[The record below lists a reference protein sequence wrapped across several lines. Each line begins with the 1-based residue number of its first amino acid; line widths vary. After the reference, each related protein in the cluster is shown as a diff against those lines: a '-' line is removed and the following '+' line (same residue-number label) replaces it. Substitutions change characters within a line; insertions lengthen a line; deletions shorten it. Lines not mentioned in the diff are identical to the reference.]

1 MLDRGL
7 AATFRNFATLFFLCA
22 AITVPLHIAYSFV
35 FHNEIGLRELHA
47 QIESFPPLREVK
59 GVSKHDLDISRIAS
73 GVVAALELALLPLG
87 VKAARR
93 VLEDETAGD
102 VTNAGAAWQAAWARD
117 YKLKLGG
124 SGVALA
130 SAVIAVAVGFLC
142 DRIGILLTEPVSPTY
157 AFLFVGL
164 ATGLARAVAA
174 PLFLG
179 PTAYCCV
186 KNVEKKGFTPQL

>member
-1 MLDRGL
+1 M
-7 AATFRNFATLFFLCA
+7 TFRNFATLFFVCA

-35 FHNEIGLRELHA
+35 FRNEIGLRELHS

-59 GVSKHDLDISRIAS
+59 GVSKHDLDVSRIVAA
-73 GVVAALELALLPLG
+73 VIAALELALVPLG

-93 VLEDETAGD
+93 VIDDDAAGQVTTAG
-102 VTNAGAAWQAAWARD
+102 TAWQAAWSRD
-117 YKLKLGG
+117 YKITRRA

-130 SAVIAVAVGFLC
+130 AAVVAVAVGFLC
-142 DRIGILLTEPVSPTY
+142 DRIGILVTEPASPTY
-157 AFLFVGL
+157 AFLIAGP
-164 ATGLARAVAA
+164 ATGIARAVAA

-186 KNVEKKGFTPQL
+186 EKKTFAPQLW